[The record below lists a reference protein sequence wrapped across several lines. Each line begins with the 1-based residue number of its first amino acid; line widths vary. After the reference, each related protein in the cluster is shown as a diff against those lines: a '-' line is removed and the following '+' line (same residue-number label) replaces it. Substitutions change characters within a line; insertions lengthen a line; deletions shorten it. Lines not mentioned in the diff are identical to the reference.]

1 MATRKENKKLDTAI
15 QQKRRGYAT
24 PRRIRELRIGR
35 GNEVGGWHIDDSG
48 AFSSDP
54 DANGFRII
62 LDSAN
67 GKISFDGGVF
77 IHNTATPFSGSGGMT
92 IEHGDGVVML
102 DVSGDG
108 DGLGSQQVLLRN
120 ANSSVYIGIL
130 RDLAGDTRIIMGGLP
145 TSNVG
150 LSSGTVWNDGG
161 TLKIV

>member
-1 MATRKENKKLDTAI
+1 MAEKNIKPVDTRIKQTR
-15 QQKRRGYAT
+15 QGYAV
-24 PRRIRELRIGR
+24 PRRIRELRVGP
-35 GNEVGGWHIDDSG
+35 GNVVGGWSIDTAGS
-48 AFSSDP
+48 FSSAP

-77 IHNTATPFSGSGGMT
+77 IHNTSTPFSGTGGMT

-120 ANSSVYIGIL
+120 ANSSVYIGIQ
-130 RDLAGDTRIIMGGLP
+130 RDLSGTTRIIMGGLP
-145 TSNVG
+145 GSSLG
-150 LSSGTVWNDGG
+150 LSSGMIWNDAG

>member
-1 MATRKENKKLDTAI
+1 MAIEKENRKIDIAI

-24 PRRIRELRIGR
+24 PRRIRELRIGP
-35 GNEVGGWHIDDSG
+35 GNEVGGWHVESNG
-48 AFSSDP
+48 AFASDP
-54 DANGFRII
+54 DADGFRIV

-92 IEHGDGVVML
+92 IEHGDGAVML

-108 DGLGSQQVLLRN
+108 DGLGSQQVILRN
-120 ANSSVYIGIL
+120 ADSSVYVGIRRNL
-130 RDLAGDTRIIMGGLP
+130 SGTTRIIMGGLP
-145 TSNVG
+145 TDNSD
-150 LSSGTVWNDGG
+150 LSPGELWNDMG

>member
-1 MATRKENKKLDTAI
+1 MATRKENRKIDTTI

-24 PRRIRELRIGR
+24 PRRIRELRIGP
-35 GNEVGGWHIDDSG
+35 GNEVGGWDIDSG
-48 AFSSDP
+48 GAFTSDP
-54 DANGFRII
+54 DANGFRIV

-67 GKISFDGGVF
+67 GKISFDAGVY
-77 IHNTATPFSGSGGMT
+77 IRNTSTPFSGTGGMT

-120 ANSSVYIGIL
+120 ASSSVYVGIQ
-130 RDLAGDTRIIMGGLP
+130 RDLNGDTRIIMGGLP
-145 TSNVG
+145 SSSAG
-150 LSSGTVWNDGG
+150 LSSGMIYNDGG

>member
-1 MATRKENKKLDTAI
+1 MATKENKKIDTAI

-24 PRRIRELRIGR
+24 PRRIRELRIGP
-35 GNEVGGWHIDDSG
+35 GNNVGGWSIDSG
-48 AFSSDP
+48 GAFTSDP

-77 IHNTATPFSGSGGMT
+77 IHNTATPFSGTGGMT
-92 IEHGDGVVML
+92 IEHGDGVVMV

-120 ANSSVYIGIL
+120 ANSSVYIGIQRNL
-130 RDLAGDTRIIMGGLP
+130 SGTTNIIMGGLP
-145 TSNVG
+145 TVSLG
-150 LSSGTVWNDGG
+150 LPSGAVWNDGG

>member
-1 MATRKENKKLDTAI
+1 MAIRKENKKIDTAI

-24 PRRIRELRIGR
+24 PRRIRELRVGP
-35 GNEVGGWHIDDSG
+35 GNVVGGWSIDSNG
-48 AFSSDP
+48 SFSSAS
-54 DANGFRII
+54 DANGFRIV

-77 IHNTATPFSGSGGMT
+77 IHNTATPFSGTGGMT
-92 IEHGDGVVML
+92 IEHGDGVVMV

-120 ANSSVYIGIL
+120 ASSTVYIGIQ
-130 RDLAGDTRIIMGGLP
+130 RDLTGTTRIIMGGLP
-145 TSNVG
+145 TSPIG
-150 LSSGTVWNDGG
+150 LSSGMVYSDGG

>member
-1 MATRKENKKLDTAI
+1 MAIDKDNKKIDTAI

-24 PRRIRELRIGR
+24 PRRIRELRIGP
-35 GNEVGGWHIDDSG
+35 GNNVGGWHIDSGG
-48 AFSSDP
+48 AFTSDE

-67 GKISFDGGVF
+67 GEISFDAGVS
-77 IHNTATPFSGSGGMT
+77 IRNTATPFSGVGGMA
-92 IEHGDGVVML
+92 IEHGDGVVMV

-120 ANSSVYIGIL
+120 ANSSVYIGIQ
-130 RDLAGDTRIIMGGLP
+130 RDLTGTTRIIMGGLP
-145 TSNVG
+145 GTSLG
-150 LSSGTVWNDGG
+150 LSSGMIWNDGG